1 MLHHKLHPTD
11 LMVWNSTSW
20 IMSSGLVDQE
30 FNQSDSMEFFILV
43 ERLSV
48 TQWNSADEQ
57 IGLQDSNI
65 FTYPFGDKNS

>member
-1 MLHHKLHPTD
+1 
-11 LMVWNSTSW
+11 MVWNSTSW

-48 TQWNSADEQ
+48 TQWNSSDEQ
-57 IGLQDSNI
+57 IGLQDLNI